1 MNEDRT
7 ARRQSGSASATRPI
21 PAANALS
28 PDPTH
33 QHAPGR
39 PSVSVL
45 VPAHN
50 EAGNVVELV
59 ARVGRAFA
67 ATGLTDGRGELVLV
81 NDGSTDGTGPLAER
95 LMADHPFLRVIHH
108 RRNLGL
114 TAALRTGFRAVQGD
128 LILFL
133 PADLESDPETDIP
146 LLLDKLAQG
155 YDVVAGWRQG
165 RREGKIF
172 ASGIYNLVSRWLFG
186 LQLHD
191 MNWIKGF
198 RREVVESLPPLRSDW
213 HRFIL
218 HIAAHQGY
226 RIGEVATPWHKRRS
240 GRSKFGL
247 SRIPISLLDV
257 LVVWFLLTFS
267 RAPMRFFGGLG
278 LASLA
283 LSGLTFLWLLWLWL
297 AYETQR
303 RPVFWAA
310 IGLAIA
316 GLLLFLIGFIA
327 ELVVSQAEQLAE
339 IERAV
344 RASSSAQRTEGKDP
358 EDA

>member
-1 MNEDRT
+1 M
-7 ARRQSGSASATRPI
+7 
-21 PAANALS
+21 
-28 PDPTH
+28 DPEI
-33 QHAPGR
+33 
-39 PSVSVL
+39 SVL

-50 EAGNVVELV
+50 EAGNVAELV
-59 ARVGRAFA
+59 ARIDRAFA
-67 ATGLTDGRGELVLV
+67 ARGLAPGQGELVLID
-81 NDGSTDGTGPLAER
+81 DGSTDGTSELVDQLSA
-95 LMADHPFLRVIHH
+95 HYPFLRVIHH

-114 TAALRTGFRAVQGD
+114 TAALRSGFRAVRGD

-146 LLLDKLAQG
+146 LLLDKLAEG

-165 RREGKIF
+165 RKEGKVF
-172 ASGIYNLVSRWLFG
+172 ASGIYNLVSRGLFG
-186 LQLHD
+186 LRLHD

-198 RREVVESLPPLRSDW
+198 RREVIESLPPLRSDW

-240 GRSKFGL
+240 GRSKFGF

-278 LASLA
+278 LASLL
-283 LSGLTFLWLLWLWL
+283 LSGSTFAWLLWLWL
-297 AYETQR
+297 SRETQR

-310 IGLAIA
+310 IGLAIV
-316 GLLLFLIGFIA
+316 GILLFLVGFIA
-327 ELVVSQAEQLAE
+327 ELVVSQADQLTE
-339 IERAV
+339 LDQMV
-344 RASSSAQRTEGKDP
+344 RAGRD